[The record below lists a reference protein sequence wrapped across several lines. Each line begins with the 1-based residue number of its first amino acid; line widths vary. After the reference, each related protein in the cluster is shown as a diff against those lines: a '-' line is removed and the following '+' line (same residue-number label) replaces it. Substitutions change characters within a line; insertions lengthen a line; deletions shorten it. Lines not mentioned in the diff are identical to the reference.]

1 MLVARLVAVS
11 DLRVEEVPTPSPGPG
26 EVLVEVGANTLCGTD
41 GRILRGDKTAYVEL
55 PVVLGHEAA
64 GRVADVGRGV
74 VGYRVGIGSGCCR
87 PSPTGAA
94 GPVATIWRTC
104 ARASGS

>member
-55 PVVLGHEAA
+55 PVVLGH
-64 GRVADVGRGV
+64 
-74 VGYRVGIGSGCCR
+74 
-87 PSPTGAA
+87 
-94 GPVATIWRTC
+94 
-104 ARASGS
+104 